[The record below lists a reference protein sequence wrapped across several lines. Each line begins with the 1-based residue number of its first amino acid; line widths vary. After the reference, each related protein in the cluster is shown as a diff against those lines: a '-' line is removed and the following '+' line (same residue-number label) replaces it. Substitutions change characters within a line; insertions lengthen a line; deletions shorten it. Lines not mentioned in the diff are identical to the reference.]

1 MPKQVWKAFDGSEF
15 ETEKDCSRY
24 EELLKKLQEEKL
36 PDSLKRQYKK
46 TELAR
51 KFDQVLR
58 LTREEL
64 TFLEEVKKDVDS
76 GAANSS
82 YLKKRRIQDELNQ
95 KKRSGLFRREELE
108 EEELL

>member
-24 EELLKKLQEEKL
+24 EALLKKLQEEKL

-51 KFDQVLR
+51 KFDQVLK

-82 YLKKRRIQDELNQ
+82 YLKKRRRQDELSQ
-95 KKRSGLFRREELE
+95 KESSWLFRWEEPE
-108 EEELL
+108 EE